1 MIVGLDA
8 GKEISALILH
18 KFNSLKSLHLLTAF
32 CKSAGTVHFSQVMIN
47 AVRDSSCHVNKHKE
61 DPAEINT
68 SFTMLSIDKPTPHT
82 VGAGLYAVTMKAC
95 LSEAS
100 HQSLCGH
107 HLLINK
113 FLTMALCR
121 L

>member
-1 MIVGLDA
+1 MIVSLDA

-68 SFTMLSIDKPTPHT
+68 SFTMLSVDKTYTPHSWS
-82 VGAGLYAVTMKAC
+82 G
-95 LSEAS
+95 
-100 HQSLCGH
+100 
-107 HLLINK
+107 
-113 FLTMALCR
+113 ALCSDNES
-121 L
+121 LLV